1 MTGSCIWQW
10 RGVADNGGN
19 ESKGRERERERERE
33 RQTTERESIDPN

>member
-19 ESKGRERERERERE
+19 ESKERERERERERE
-33 RQTTERESIDPN
+33 ANNRKRIN

>member
-19 ESKGRERERERERE
+19 ESKERERERE
-33 RQTTERESIDPN
+33 RQTTERESIDLN